1 LLKIRIFEIYNL
13 TLKEIINFMTIN
25 QIILLLLT
33 GTLAGFVS
41 GAMGVGGAIIIVPF
55 LVFFLGLTQHEA
67 QGTSLAVLL
76 LPIGIFAVI
85 NYAKNGL
92 VNYKFAAVLVVS
104 FVIGSYVGSILAIH
118 IPDKIMQKAFALLL
132 IIVGLKMFFGK

>member
-1 LLKIRIFEIYNL
+1 
-13 TLKEIINFMTIN
+13 MTIN
-25 QIILLLLT
+25 QILLLLLT

-41 GAMGVGGAIIIVPF
+41 GAMGVGGAIIVVPF

-76 LPIGIFAVI
+76 LPVGIFAVI

-92 VNYKFAAVLVVS
+92 VNYKFAAILIIS
-104 FVIGSYVGSILAIH
+104 FVIGSYVGSVLAIH
-118 IPDKIMQKAFALLL
+118 IPDKIMQKSFALLL
-132 IIVGLKMFFGK
+132 IIVGVKMFFGK